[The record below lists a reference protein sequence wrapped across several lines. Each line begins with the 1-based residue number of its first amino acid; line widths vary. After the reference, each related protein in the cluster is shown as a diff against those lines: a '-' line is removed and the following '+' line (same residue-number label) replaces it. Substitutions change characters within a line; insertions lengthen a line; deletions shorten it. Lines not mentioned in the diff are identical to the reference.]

1 MTCPSSSSGSKPTGN
16 NVQHRDPR
24 YRGRRA
30 APPKRKPGHL
40 RTNYT
45 DWDDPFQMWADLQ
58 TVSSVWPEEVRRRDR
73 QLAKRQSLKSTAIIA
88 LILMVPVTAI
98 AVWGV
103 VDGDIP
109 WWMIPASQSV
119 ALLYFGFTFIF
130 SNIKHPDGD
139 LDFEQLLYLEA
150 DRRGIKH
157 DSKTPKYALMNKIN
171 ADYNSHLWNRNFKWK

>member
-1 MTCPSSSSGSKPTGN
+1 M
-16 NVQHRDPR
+16 QHRDPR

-45 DWDDPFQMWADLQ
+45 DWDDPMQMWGDLK
-58 TVSSVWPEEVRRRDR
+58 TVSSVWPEEVQRKDR
-73 QLAKRQSLKSTAIIA
+73 QLAKRRSLKLTAIVA

-98 AVWGV
+98 VVWGV

-109 WWMIPASQSV
+109 WWMIPASQSA
-119 ALLYFGFTFIF
+119 ALLYFGLTFLF
-130 SNIKHPDGD
+130 SNMKHPDEE
-139 LDFEQLLYLEA
+139 LEFEQLLYLEA
-150 DRRGIKH
+150 DRRGIPYENGR
-157 DSKTPKYALMNKIN
+157 TPKYALMNKIN